1 MRILW
6 MRGEMVYKKNLKLAR
21 IKKRN
26 DEKSA
31 VKAMA
36 RTEGFVSTVAGIDG
50 LSKRLDKLLSSVE
63 SQAKIRQEDEL
74 LRLKTREE
82 RRQKMIEI
90 EAAMKKSKMMIDAS
104 SSSSVDAPPPT
115 TTHTA
120 NSTVRTNKTDT
131 TQRPKVVPIT
141 SSSSINMSLK
151 MMTRNTPVPWH
162 KKIRNSAMHI
172 KIYDLLRS
180 ILADERRRHILKLH
194 QMKNKQGGP
203 DISLDLLK
211 SFLRSSDSDTNNNYQ
226 GNNNNSSLIQISR
239 LVVENAASYSDG
251 NNFDEYVLIGDNAC
265 RTLTNCD
272 SVILIRS

>member
-1 MRILW
+1 MRVLW
-6 MRGEMVYKKNLKLAR
+6 MCGEVVYKKNLKLAR
-21 IKKRN
+21 MKKRN

-36 RTEGFVSTVAGIDG
+36 KTEGFVSTVAGIDG

-90 EAAMKKSKMMIDAS
+90 EAAMKMSTI
-104 SSSSVDAPPPT
+104 DAPPITDMPPT
-115 TTHTA
+115 IQA
-120 NSTVRTNKTDT
+120 SNSTVRIKTDA
-131 TQRPKVVPIT
+131 TQRPKVAPIIA
-141 SSSSINMSLK
+141 INMSLK
-151 MMTRNTPVPWH
+151 MIRNAPVPWH

-172 KIYDLLRS
+172 KIYDFLRA
-180 ILADERRRHILKLH
+180 ILADERKRHILKLH

-211 SFLRSSDSDTNNNYQ
+211 SFLKSSD
-226 GNNNNSSLIQISR
+226 NSSLAQISR
-239 LVVENAASYSDG
+239 LVVENAASYSVG
-251 NNFDEYVLIGDNAC
+251 NDFDEYVLMMTVV
-265 RTLTNCD
+265 RTL
-272 SVILIRS
+272 

>member
-1 MRILW
+1 MRAIYCFRQRISRLQRWVRSWIECQRCRMRILW
-6 MRGEMVYKKNLKLAR
+6 MCGEVVYKKNLKLAR

-36 RTEGFVSTVAGIDG
+36 KTEGFVSTVAGIDG

-90 EAAMKKSKMMIDAS
+90 EAAMKMSTIDTPPIT
-104 SSSSVDAPPPT
+104 DMPPT
-115 TTHTA
+115 IQA
-120 NSTVRTNKTDT
+120 SNSTVRIKTDP
-131 TQRPKVVPIT
+131 TQRPKVAPIIA
-141 SSSSINMSLK
+141 INMSLK
-151 MMTRNTPVPWH
+151 MIRNTPVPWH

-172 KIYDLLRS
+172 KIYDFLRA
-180 ILADERRRHILKLH
+180 ILSDERKRHILKLH

-211 SFLRSSDSDTNNNYQ
+211 SFLKSSD
-226 GNNNNSSLIQISR
+226 NSSLAQISR

-251 NNFDEYVLIGDNAC
+251 NNFDEYVLMMTVV
-265 RTLTNCD
+265 RTL
-272 SVILIRS
+272 

>member
-1 MRILW
+1 MRAIYSFRQRISRLQRWVRSWIECQRCRMRILW
-6 MRGEMVYKKNLKLAR
+6 MCGEVVYKKNLKLAR

-36 RTEGFVSTVAGIDG
+36 KTEGFVSTVAGIDG

-90 EAAMKKSKMMIDAS
+90 EAAMKMSAI
-104 SSSSVDAPPPT
+104 DAPPNADIPPST
-115 TTHTA
+115 QA
-120 NSTVRTNKTDT
+120 SNSTVRIKTDT
-131 TQRPKVVPIT
+131 TQRPKVAPIA
-141 SSSSINMSLK
+141 INMSLK
-151 MMTRNTPVPWH
+151 MIRNTPVPWH

-172 KIYDLLRS
+172 KIYDFLRV
-180 ILADERRRHILKLH
+180 ILADERKRHVLKLH

-211 SFLRSSDSDTNNNYQ
+211 SFLKSSD
-226 GNNNNSSLIQISR
+226 NSSLAQISR

-251 NNFDEYVLIGDNAC
+251 NNFDEYVLMMTVV
-265 RTLTNCD
+265 RTL
-272 SVILIRS
+272 